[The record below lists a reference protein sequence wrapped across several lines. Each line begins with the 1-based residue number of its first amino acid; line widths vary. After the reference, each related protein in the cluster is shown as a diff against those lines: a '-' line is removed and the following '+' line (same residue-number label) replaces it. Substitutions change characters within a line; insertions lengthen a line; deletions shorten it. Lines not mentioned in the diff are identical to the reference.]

1 VTLNIMTKHTVVCML
16 AITWL
21 LTACSSLTQS
31 DKPVVTTWWLEPYT
45 DVAQVT
51 DDQSLIPVRVS
62 VSTIPGLD
70 SKQILNLSHDA
81 ALKPYAGARWTDHP
95 PELLRSLIGRSIEF
109 SGRLTET
116 AGNRNRGGG
125 SCDLNLEL
133 REFFADLDAGGR
145 TTGVRV
151 ALVGSYQCDDDEII
165 AIDSQV
171 FVPVAVERMSVI
183 VAAFQDAIDQ
193 VAREILQQ
201 IH

>member
-1 VTLNIMTKHTVVCML
+1 
-16 AITWL
+16 
-21 LTACSSLTQS
+21 
-31 DKPVVTTWWLEPYT
+31 
-45 DVAQVT
+45 
-51 DDQSLIPVRVS
+51 
-62 VSTIPGLD
+62 LD

-95 PELLRSLIGRSIEF
+95 PELLRSLIGRSIQA

-116 AGNRNRGGG
+116 SGGG
-125 SCDLNLEL
+125 EVCDLNLEL